1 MTEYY
6 LPDIPRLYTAL
17 AEWMACLIF
26 ILPFKKRFSPAV
38 TGCLVAGA
46 FGIQSVFLISTGG
59 VRLIFWIPCMIF
71 AVFLM
76 VAFVFCCCEIRLT
89 DAAYFGMIAFVAAE
103 LLSTRGSQTA
113 SVIFVVLNG
122 QLAAGNITLTVRS
135 LVVLQ
140 TSAITAALQFVVAIQ
155 LDIGIALAGHVY
167 SCVGSIVK
175 GGGTGIDS
183 AAGVDV
189 HILKLDLY
197 LIILIFGLDGHSVGR
212 RGVLVTICDGGVGV
226 FLVGGRALCDLV
238 RPFGLTRRNRNVT
251 LLDVPCLG
259 KSRGGQGGEH
269 GGGQNKRRCPL
280 RGRTG

>member
-46 FGIQSVFLISTGG
+46 FGIQRVFLISTGG

-103 LLSTRGSQTA
+103 FMASAGWQILCYTGKEAWMSWWQQGMAILLIYG
-113 SVIFVVLNG
+113 VIAVILFIFIC
-122 QLAAGNITLTVRS
+122 QRSHRSKSPEGNI
-135 LVVLQ
+135 
-140 TSAITAALQFVVAIQ
+140 FP
-155 LDIGIALAGHVY
+155 
-167 SCVGSIVK
+167 
-175 GGGTGIDS
+175 DS
-183 AAGVDV
+183 
-189 HILKLDLY
+189 
-197 LIILIFGLDGHSVGR
+197 
-212 RGVLVTICDGGVGV
+212 
-226 FLVGGRALCDLV
+226 
-238 RPFGLTRRNRNVT
+238 
-251 LLDVPCLG
+251 
-259 KSRGGQGGEH
+259 
-269 GGGQNKRRCPL
+269 
-280 RGRTG
+280 